1 MYLLSGPDPR
11 FHRASWRWAF
21 VLAPLA
27 LVVAFLAL
35 PASARALTDIGVTQT
50 PSARV
55 VKPGGLVTF
64 TIEVKNLG
72 DTPNQYSGV
81 YVELASFADGALG
94 ADAPYKSFSTTRGSC
109 ADNSSPAFGTVYHYI
124 DCDLGTMNP
133 GDTAQIT
140 ATAQVNQ
147 SINHSTVLMPSAS
160 GGEYFDD
167 NNSNNAS
174 GQRIAADFP
183 PQISGSGKLKITG
196 VPDGCVPGDFTIH
209 VTAKGTHVK
218 KVQASIDL
226 GFDDNG
232 YGMFFKK
239 QQNGTHLTARIPAS
253 KIFAPRLAQQYKLH
267 VKAKRAGRKPYEQV
281 IAFTMC

>member
-1 MYLLSGPDPR
+1 MHLLSGPSPGI
-11 FHRASWRWAF
+11 HRVSWRWLFA
-21 VLAPLA
+21 LAPMA
-27 LVVAFLAL
+27 LFVAFLAL

-55 VKPGGLVTF
+55 VQPGGLVTF
-64 TIEVKNLG
+64 HIEVKNLG
-72 DTPNQYSGV
+72 DTPNSYGGV

-94 ADAPYKSFSTTRGSC
+94 ADAPYQSFSTTRGSC
-109 ADNSSPAFGTVYHYI
+109 ADNSSAAYGTVYHYI

-133 GDTAQIT
+133 GDTAEIT
-140 ATAQVNQ
+140 ATAKVNQ
-147 SINHSTVLMPSAS
+147 SFNHSTVLMPSAG

-167 NNSNNAS
+167 KNSNNQS

-183 PQISGSGKLKITG
+183 PKVTGSRKLKITG
-196 VPDGCVPGDFTIH
+196 VPDGCVAGDFTIH
-209 VTAKGTHVK
+209 VTANGTHVK
-218 KVQASIDL
+218 KVQASIYL
-226 GFDDNG
+226 GFDVNG
-232 YGMFFKK
+232 DGMFFKK

-253 KIFAPRLAQQYKLH
+253 KIFEPRLAQQYNLH